1 MELTATKPPAIK
13 SEPKQ
18 IKRFW
23 IYITDDKTKEVKFIS
38 IDHKKFID
46 FLKQNGFQRF
56 DMPNH
61 FIFVWIVNNVID
73 QVQIPFIQDFI
84 LKYVQNFDENAVD
97 NFQKWKEQILYKFY
111 ASPGT
116 YFTEKKFSLLTPE
129 LIELNT
135 DNKTTCFIYYK
146 NGFVECTANG
156 YDLKPYSQLKKQI
169 FKNQIINRDFIKG
182 ISTGNF
188 SKFCFYI
195 SEPNHEN
202 PKGRFES
209 LKTLIGYLAHSY
221 YDTKMKAVCLTD
233 STISES
239 DEGRTGKTLIGK
251 ALAKIKNVC
260 EISGKSFNPE
270 NKFRYSEAEISTQV
284 TFLNDLKKDFNFE
297 MLYNDISEGITV
309 EQKNKQSFPLR
320 TKMIVSANSTLKI
333 SGASGKDRI
342 IEFELT
348 GHYSDKHTPQ
358 DDFKEWFF
366 SDWDKTGWS
375 QFDNFMMEC
384 ISKYLND
391 GIIEPVQIN
400 LNRRKLIDH
409 TNPDFYD
416 WMEEQVQDKNIV
428 PYERY
433 EKKQLHEKFLDI
445 HPEYRANLR
454 SKLRNLKHFS
464 KLLKVYADLS
474 PDFGNVCHEDKSNGV
489 YYIEFTAPETNTKQ

>member
-1 MELTATKPPAIK
+1 
-13 SEPKQ
+13 
-18 IKRFW
+18 
-23 IYITDDKTKEVKFIS
+23 
-38 IDHKKFID
+38 
-46 FLKQNGFQRF
+46 
-56 DMPNH
+56 
-61 FIFVWIVNNVID
+61 
-73 QVQIPFIQDFI
+73 
-84 LKYVQNFDENAVD
+84 
-97 NFQKWKEQILYKFY
+97 
-111 ASPGT
+111 
-116 YFTEKKFSLLTPE
+116 
-129 LIELNT
+129 
-135 DNKTTCFIYYK
+135 
-146 NGFVECTANG
+146 
-156 YDLKPYSQLKKQI
+156 
-169 FKNQIINRDFIKG
+169 
-182 ISTGNF
+182 
-188 SKFCFYI
+188 
-195 SEPNHEN
+195 
-202 PKGRFES
+202 
-209 LKTLIGYLAHSY
+209 
-221 YDTKMKAVCLTD
+221 MKAVCLTD

-348 GHYSDKHTPQ
+348 SHYSDKHTPQ

-366 SDWDKTGWS
+366 TEWNQTEWGY
-375 QFDNFMMEC
+375 FDNFMMEC
-384 ISKYLND
+384 ISKYLHD

-433 EKKQLHEKFLDI
+433 EKKKLHELFLDS
-445 HPEYRANLR
+445 HPEYKANLR

-464 KLLKVYADLS
+464 KLLKVYAELS
-474 PDFGNVCHEDKSNGV
+474 LDFGNVCNEDKSNGV
-489 YYIEFTAPETNTKQ
+489 YYIEFTAPQTNNKQ